1 MDQEFM
7 KEKPVMPLV
16 ISMALPMTF
25 SMLVN
30 ALYNI
35 IDSYF
40 VAQISEDAMTALS
53 LVFPLQNLVNA
64 VVIGFAIGI
73 NATMAYYLGAQKQ
86 QLADKTASLGMLLNM
101 LHGLVLAAI
110 CIAVMPAFLG
120 MFTKQAGIIGM
131 GVQYSDIVFLFA
143 VPNAAA
149 LCFEKIFQAV
159 GRMKTSMFC
168 MLLGCVTNIV
178 LDPLLIFG
186 IGIFPAMGIRGAA
199 LATGIGQIV
208 SLAGYLTAY
217 YWKPIPAKVKVRNMK
232 PEKQLCKKVY
242 SIGIPATLSLALPSV
257 QVSALNAILAVY
269 SASYVLVLGAY
280 FKLQTFLYLTGN
292 GVVQGMRPLIGYNY
306 GAGESKRVKEIF
318 RSALFLIV
326 IVMVIG
332 TILCMAV
339 PQALIGLFT
348 GNPETIRLGREALR
362 LISIGFIVSS
372 VSVTVSG
379 ALEGLGKGKES
390 LVISLLRYIV
400 VILPLAFILSRLSGG
415 WCMARVLDHGICF
428 SSDLMDHMQKRDF
441 SVRHIQQCFKLV
453 DRNRFGIK
461 ITLIPGRTKLMNV
474 VAYLL
479 IFNSLDTGFG
489 IGTVCVINDRLYHSL
504 ILWLLFNIFD
514 KTHIDFQLINR

>member
-1 MDQEFM
+1 
-7 KEKPVMPLV
+7 
-16 ISMALPMTF
+16 
-25 SMLVN
+25 
-30 ALYNI
+30 
-35 IDSYF
+35 
-40 VAQISEDAMTALS
+40 
-53 LVFPLQNLVNA
+53 
-64 VVIGFAIGI
+64 
-73 NATMAYYLGAQKQ
+73 
-86 QLADKTASLGMLLNM
+86 
-101 LHGLVLAAI
+101 
-110 CIAVMPAFLG
+110 
-120 MFTKQAGIIGM
+120 M

-332 TILCMAV
+332 TILCMAD
-339 PQALIGLFT
+339 FSR
-348 GNPETIRLGREALR
+348 RLTCAWEIWISSATSICVFPSKKRR
-362 LISIGFIVSS
+362 LIMKFSRSDRWFMAS
-372 VSVTVSG
+372 
-379 ALEGLGKGKES
+379 LRES
-390 LVISLLRYIV
+390 FSTQ
-400 VILPLAFILSRLSGG
+400 
-415 WCMARVLDHGICF
+415 F
-428 SSDLMDHMQKRDF
+428 SSLF
-441 SVRHIQQCFKLV
+441 FL
-453 DRNRFGIK
+453 
-461 ITLIPGRTKLMNV
+461 
-474 VAYLL
+474 
-479 IFNSLDTGFG
+479 
-489 IGTVCVINDRLYHSL
+489 SL
-504 ILWLLFNIFD
+504 I
-514 KTHIDFQLINR
+514 

>member
-1 MDQEFM
+1 MNQEFM

-73 NATMAYYLGAQKQ
+73 NAAMAYYLGAQKQ

-120 MFTKQAGIIGM
+120 MFTKQVGIIGM

-318 RSALFLIV
+318 RSALFLI
-326 IVMVIG
+326 
-332 TILCMAV
+332 
-339 PQALIGLFT
+339 GLFT

-400 VILPLAFILSRLSGG
+400 VILPLAFILSRLFQAAGVWHAFWITEFVSAVIS
-415 WCMARVLDHGICF
+415 WIIC
-428 SSDLMDHMQKRDF
+428 K
-441 SVRHIQQCFKLV
+441 KE
-453 DRNRFGIK
+453 
-461 ITLIPGRTKLMNV
+461 
-474 VAYLL
+474 
-479 IFNSLDTGFG
+479 IF
-489 IGTVCVINDRLYHSL
+489 
-504 ILWLLFNIFD
+504 
-514 KTHIDFQLINR
+514 Q

>member
-1 MDQEFM
+1 MNQEFM

-73 NATMAYYLGAQKQ
+73 NAAMAYYLGAQKQ
-86 QLADKTASLGMLLNM
+86 QLADKTASIGMLLNM

-110 CIAVMPAFLG
+110 CIAVMPVFLG
-120 MFTKQAGIIGM
+120 MFTKQVGIIGM

-186 IGIFPAMGIRGAA
+186 IGIFPTMGIRGAA

-208 SLAGYLTAY
+208 SLAGYLTCLLY
-217 YWKPIPAKVKVRNMK
+217 T
-232 PEKQLCKKVY
+232 
-242 SIGIPATLSLALPSV
+242 SPSP
-257 QVSALNAILAVY
+257 
-269 SASYVLVLGAY
+269 
-280 FKLQTFLYLTGN
+280 
-292 GVVQGMRPLIGYNY
+292 RD
-306 GAGESKRVKEIF
+306 
-318 RSALFLIV
+318 
-326 IVMVIG
+326 
-332 TILCMAV
+332 
-339 PQALIGLFT
+339 GL
-348 GNPETIRLGREALR
+348 
-362 LISIGFIVSS
+362 
-372 VSVTVSG
+372 
-379 ALEGLGKGKES
+379 
-390 LVISLLRYIV
+390 
-400 VILPLAFILSRLSGG
+400 LSR
-415 WCMARVLDHGICF
+415 MP
-428 SSDLMDHMQKRDF
+428 SS
-441 SVRHIQQCFKLV
+441 
-453 DRNRFGIK
+453 
-461 ITLIPGRTKLMNV
+461 
-474 VAYLL
+474 A
-479 IFNSLDTGFG
+479 
-489 IGTVCVINDRLYHSL
+489 
-504 ILWLLFNIFD
+504 
-514 KTHIDFQLINR
+514 

>member
-73 NATMAYYLGAQKQ
+73 NAAMAYYLGAQKQ

-110 CIAVMPAFLG
+110 CIAVMPVFLG

-400 VILPLAFILSRLSGG
+400 VILPLAFILSRLFQAAGV
-415 WCMARVLDHGICF
+415 WHAF
-428 SSDLMDHMQKRDF
+428 W
-441 SVRHIQQCFKLV
+441 
-453 DRNRFGIK
+453 
-461 ITLIPGRTKLMNV
+461 ITEFVSAVISWIMCKKE
-474 VAYLL
+474 
-479 IFNSLDTGFG
+479 IF
-489 IGTVCVINDRLYHSL
+489 
-504 ILWLLFNIFD
+504 
-514 KTHIDFQLINR
+514 Q